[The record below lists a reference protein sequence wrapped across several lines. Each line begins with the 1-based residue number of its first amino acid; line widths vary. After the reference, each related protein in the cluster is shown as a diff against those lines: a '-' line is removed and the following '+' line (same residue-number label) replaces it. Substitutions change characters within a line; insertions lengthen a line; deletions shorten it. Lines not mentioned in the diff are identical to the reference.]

1 MISPPATV
9 RPRRARRALP
19 AAVPAPAP
27 AGTLTPIVGVG
38 AGGHAKSAI
47 DAIESV
53 FRFRVVALLD
63 ADPALAGTTVLG
75 HPVLGGDALA
85 ALRAAGV
92 EHAFVGLGGAGD
104 TSARRAGA
112 ALLRDAGFVLPAIVH
127 RTATVAR
134 SARIAEGA
142 QVLAAAIVGADAR
155 LGRDALVNAGAIL
168 GHDTDLGEAVHVA
181 SGARLG
187 GGVTVGD
194 GAHVGTGAVVLQG
207 RTIGTGAVVA
217 AGAVVLE
224 DVPDAGRVAGVPA
237 RPIRSGGPR

>member
-1 MISPPATV
+1 M
-9 RPRRARRALP
+9 
-19 AAVPAPAP
+19 PAP
-27 AGTLTPIVGVG
+27 AGELTPIVGTG

-53 FRFRVVALLD
+53 FRFRVAALLD
-63 ADPALAGTTVLG
+63 ADPAL
-75 HPVLGGDALA
+75 
-85 ALRAAGV
+85 
-92 EHAFVGLGGAGD
+92 
-104 TSARRAGA
+104 
-112 ALLRDAGFVLPAIVH
+112 LRDAGFLLPAIVH

-134 SARIAEGA
+134 SARLSEGV
-142 QVLAAAIVGADAR
+142 QVLAGVIVGADAR
-155 LGRDALVNAGAIL
+155 LRRDALVNAGAIL
-168 GHDTDLGEAVHVA
+168 GHDTDVGEAAHVA

-224 DVPDAGRVAGVPA
+224 DVPDGGRVAGVPA
-237 RPIRSGGPR
+237 RPIRGGRRR

>member
-1 MISPPATV
+1 MISPPAPA
-9 RPRRARRALP
+9 RRRRANP
-19 AAVPAPAP
+19 AVPATVPAPA
-27 AGTLTPIVGVG
+27 ARLTPIVGVG

-63 ADPALAGTTVLG
+63 ADPALAGTSVLG
-75 HPVLGGDALA
+75 HPVLGGDGLA
-85 ALRAAGV
+85 TVRAGGV

-104 TSARRAGA
+104 TTARRAGA
-112 ALLRDAGFVLPAIVH
+112 ALLRDAGFLLPAIVH

-134 SARIAEGA
+134 SARLSEGV
-142 QVLAAAIVGADAR
+142 QVLAGAIVGADAR
-155 LGRDALVNAGAIL
+155 LRRDALVNAGAIL
-168 GHDTDLGEAVHVA
+168 GHDADVGEAAHVA

-224 DVPDAGRVAGVPA
+224 DVPDDGRVAGVPA
-237 RPIRSGGPR
+237 RPIRSGRRR

>member
-1 MISPPATV
+1 MSISATEYRLSTLNSTAKPKKMARPAN
-9 RPRRARRALP
+9 
-19 AAVPAPAP
+19 
-27 AGTLTPIVGVG
+27 I
-38 AGGHAKSAI
+38 
-47 DAIESV
+47 
-53 FRFRVVALLD
+53 
-63 ADPALAGTTVLG
+63 
-75 HPVLGGDALA
+75 
-85 ALRAAGV
+85 
-92 EHAFVGLGGAGD
+92 
-104 TSARRAGA
+104 
-112 ALLRDAGFVLPAIVH
+112 
-127 RTATVAR
+127 
-134 SARIAEGA
+134 
-142 QVLAAAIVGADAR
+142 AR

-168 GHDTDLGEAVHVA
+168 GHDTDLGEAAHVA

>member
-1 MISPPATV
+1 MISPPAPARPV
-9 RPRRARRALP
+9 RAHRPLP
-19 AAVPAPAP
+19 AAMPAP

-75 HPVLGGDALA
+75 NPVLGGDALA
-85 ALRAAGV
+85 ALRAGGV

-104 TSARRAGA
+104 TSARRAGG

-134 SARIAEGA
+134 SARLADGV
-142 QVLAAAIVGADAR
+142 QVLAGAIVGADSR
-155 LGRDALVNAGAIL
+155 LACDALVNAGAIL
-168 GHDTDLGEAVHVA
+168 GHDADVGEAAHVA

-187 GGVTVGD
+187 GGVTVGA

-224 DVPDAGRVAGVPA
+224 DVPDSGRVAGVPA
-237 RPIRSGGPR
+237 RPIRRGGAR

>member
-1 MISPPATV
+1 MISPPAPA
-9 RPRRARRALP
+9 RRRRAHRALP
-19 AAVPAPAP
+19 AAVPAPDGP
-27 AGTLTPIVGVG
+27 LVPIVGVG

-85 ALRAAGV
+85 AVRAGGV

-112 ALLRDAGFVLPAIVH
+112 ALLRDAGFLLPPIVH

-134 SARIAEGA
+134 SARLSEGA
-142 QVLAAAIVGADAR
+142 QVLAGAIVGADAR
-155 LGRDALVNAGAIL
+155 LRRDALVNAGVIL
-168 GHDTDLGEAVHVA
+168 GHDVHLGEAVHVA

-194 GAHVGTGAVVLQG
+194 GAHVGTGAVILQG

-224 DVPDAGRVAGVPA
+224 DVPDGGRVAGVPA
-237 RPIRSGGPR
+237 RPIRSGGRP

>member
-1 MISPPATV
+1 MISPPV
-9 RPRRARRALP
+9 PGRRRAQRALP
-19 AAVPAPAP
+19 AAVPAPAEC
-27 AGTLTPIVGVG
+27 LLPIVGVG
-38 AGGHAKSAI
+38 AGGHAKSVV

-75 HPVLGGDALA
+75 HPVRAGDALA
-85 ALRAAGV
+85 ALRADGV

-104 TSARRAGA
+104 TTARRAGA
-112 ALLRDAGFVLPAIVH
+112 ALLRDAGFALPVLVH

-134 SARIAEGA
+134 SARLAEGV
-142 QVLAAAIVGADAR
+142 QVLAGAIVGADAS
-155 LGRDALVNAGAIL
+155 LARDALVNAGAIL
-168 GHDTDLGEAVHVA
+168 GHDAVLGEASHVA

-187 GGVTVGD
+187 GGVTVGA

-207 RTIGTGAVVA
+207 RTIGAGAVVA

-224 DVPDAGRVAGVPA
+224 DVPAAGRVAGVPA
-237 RPIRSGGPR
+237 RAIRSGGRR

>member
-1 MISPPATV
+1 MISPPAPARPV
-9 RPRRARRALP
+9 RAHRPLP
-19 AAVPAPAP
+19 AAMPAP

-75 HPVLGGDALA
+75 NPVLGGDALA
-85 ALRAAGV
+85 ALRAGGV

-104 TSARRAGA
+104 TSARRAGG
-112 ALLRDAGFVLPAIVH
+112 ALLRDAGFVLPPIVH
-127 RTATVAR
+127 RTATGAR
-134 SARIAEGA
+134 SARLPGGV
-142 QVLAAAIVGADAR
+142 QVLAGAIVGADSR
-155 LGRDALVNAGAIL
+155 LACDALVNAGAIL
-168 GHDTDLGEAVHVA
+168 GHDADVGEAAHVA

-187 GGVTVGD
+187 GGVTVGA

-224 DVPDAGRVAGVPA
+224 DVPDSGRVAGVPA
-237 RPIRSGGPR
+237 RPIRRGGAR

>member
-1 MISPPATV
+1 M
-9 RPRRARRALP
+9 
-19 AAVPAPAP
+19 
-27 AGTLTPIVGVG
+27 
-38 AGGHAKSAI
+38 
-47 DAIESV
+47 
-53 FRFRVVALLD
+53 
-63 ADPALAGTTVLG
+63 
-75 HPVLGGDALA
+75 
-85 ALRAAGV
+85 
-92 EHAFVGLGGAGD
+92 GLGGAGD

-112 ALLRDAGFVLPAIVH
+112 ALLRDAGFALPAIVH

-142 QVLAAAIVGADAR
+142 QVLAGGDRRRRRPAGPR
-155 LGRDALVNAGAIL
+155 RPGRTPGRSSA
-168 GHDTDLGEAVHVA
+168 TTSDLGEAAHVA